1 MELLVICL
9 ILGVVAVA
17 CLFFTEQTQRFFSHN
32 AFLHTFWGIRM
43 HEQKSKM
50 VRPSIV
56 KLLGA
61 VFLFLLLMILYKLY
75 SAL

>member
-1 MELLVICL
+1 MEVLLICI

-17 CLFFTEQTQRFFSHN
+17 CLFFTEHTQRFLSHN
-32 AFLHTFWGIRM
+32 AFLHSLWGIRM

-61 VFLFLLLMILYKLY
+61 VFLLLLLMILYKLY
-75 SAL
+75 STF